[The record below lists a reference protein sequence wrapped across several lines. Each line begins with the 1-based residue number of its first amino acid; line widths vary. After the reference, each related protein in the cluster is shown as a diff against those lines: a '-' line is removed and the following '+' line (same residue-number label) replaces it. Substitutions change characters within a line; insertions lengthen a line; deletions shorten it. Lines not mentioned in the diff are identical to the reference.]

1 MVAEGQ
7 VAEGQGA
14 GRTAR
19 PESERWHE
27 RARRSIPGGVN
38 SPVRAFR
45 SVGGTPVTFASG
57 AGAWLTD
64 VDGGRYVDLVCSWG
78 PLILGHAHPAV
89 VDAVTEVV
97 RRSSSFGAPTPVET
111 ELAEEILRRVG
122 AADRVRFVSSGTEAV
137 MTAVRLA
144 RAATGRPVVVK
155 FAGCYHGHLDAM
167 LVQAGSGVATLGLP
181 NSPGV
186 TEGAVADTVVLPYND
201 ADAVRELFARDGERI
216 AAVITEAVPANM
228 GVVPP
233 LPGFERLLRD
243 ITTQHGAL
251 LILDEVMTGFRM
263 APGGWWGRTAAPDA
277 PEPGDAGL
285 WAPDLFTFGKV
296 IGGGYPL
303 AAVAGRAEVM
313 EQLSPSGPVYQA
325 GTLSGNPVA
334 ATAGL
339 VTLQHC
345 DEALYATL
353 NRRATEVIDVMSGA
367 LTRHGVAHRVQ
378 RAGNLFSIFFREKP
392 VTDFVGAADQDEAA
406 FARFFHGMLDAGVSL
421 PPSAFEAWFVSGA
434 HGDAELEHLAVAADA
449 AARAAARA

>member
-1 MVAEGQ
+1 M
-7 VAEGQGA
+7 
-14 GRTAR
+14 AR
-19 PESERWHE
+19 PESARWHE

-45 SVGGTPVTFASG
+45 SVGGDPITFVSG
-57 AGAWLTD
+57 SGAWLTD
-64 VDGGRYVDLVCSWG
+64 VDGARYVDLVCSWG
-78 PLILGHAHPAV
+78 PMILGHAHPAV
-89 VDAVTEVV
+89 VEAVTAVV
-97 RRSSSFGAPTPVET
+97 ARSSSFGAPTTVET
-111 ELAEEILRRVG
+111 ELAEAIRARVS

-144 RAATGRPVVVK
+144 RAATSRPLVVK

-186 TEGAVADTVVLPYND
+186 TEGAVADTIVVAYND
-201 ADAVRELFARDGERI
+201 RAAVDEVFARDGARI

-233 LPGFERLLRD
+233 VDGFERYLRD
-243 ITTQHGAL
+243 VTTAHGAL

-263 APGGWWGRTAAPDA
+263 GPGGWWGRTADPSVLGAGGA
-277 PEPGDAGL
+277 DAG
-285 WAPDLFTFGKV
+285 WTPDLFTYGKV

-303 AAVAGRAEVM
+303 AAIAGRADIM

-339 VTLQHC
+339 VTLEHC
-345 DEALYATL
+345 DDALYRDL
-353 NRRATEVIDVMSGA
+353 DVRSVQVADAVSAA
-367 LTRHGVAHRVQ
+367 LTRHGVPHRVQ
-378 RAGNLFSIFFREKP
+378 RAGNLFSVFFREGP
-392 VTDFVGAADQDEAA
+392 VRSFADAADQDEAA
-406 FARFFHGMLDAGVSL
+406 FARFFHGMLDAGVYL

-434 HGDAELEHLAVAADA
+434 HGDAEIAHIAQAAESAAQA
-449 AARAAARA
+449 AAAG

>member
-1 MVAEGQ
+1 ML
-7 VAEGQGA
+7 
-14 GRTAR
+14 RS
-19 PESERWHE
+19 ESTRWHE

-45 SVGGTPVTFASG
+45 SVGGDPVTFTAG

-64 VDGGRYVDLVCSWG
+64 VDGNRYVDMVCSWG
-78 PLILGHAHPAV
+78 PMILGHAHPAV
-89 VDAVTEVV
+89 VEAVTAVV
-97 RRSSSFGAPTPVET
+97 QRSSSFGAPTTVET
-111 ELAEEILRRVG
+111 ELAEEILRRVP

-137 MTAVRLA
+137 MTAVRIA
-144 RAATGRPVVVK
+144 RAATDRPLIVK

-186 TEGAVADTVVLPYND
+186 TAGAVADTLVVPYND
-201 ADAVRELFARDGERI
+201 RAALEAVFARDGGRI

-233 LPGFERLLRD
+233 GDGFERFLRD
-243 ITTQHGAL
+243 ITTTHGAL

-263 APGGWWGRTAAPDA
+263 GPGGWWGRTADPADV
-277 PEPGDAGL
+277 GDRG
-285 WAPDLFTFGKV
+285 WVPDLFTFGKV

-303 AAVAGRAEVM
+303 AALAGRAAVM
-313 EQLSPSGPVYQA
+313 ELLSPSGPVYQA

-345 DEALYATL
+345 DAALYATL
-353 NRRATEVIDVMSGA
+353 ERRAAEVVEIIGTA
-367 LTRHGVAHRVQ
+367 LTRQGVPHRVQ
-378 RAGNLFSIFFREKP
+378 QAGSLFSIFFREAP
-392 VTDFVGAADQDEAA
+392 VADFVGAADQDEAA
-406 FARFFHGMLDAGVSL
+406 FARFFHGMLDAGVYL

-434 HGDAELEHLAVAADA
+434 HGDAELETIAVAADS
-449 AARAAARA
+449 AARAAAAESAA

>member
-1 MVAEGQ
+1 MV
-7 VAEGQGA
+7 
-14 GRTAR
+14 R
-19 PESERWHE
+19 PESARWHE

-45 SVGGTPVTFASG
+45 SVGGDPVTFVSG
-57 AGAWLTD
+57 SGAWLTD
-64 VDGGRYVDLVCSWG
+64 VDGERYVDLVCSWG
-78 PLILGHAHPAV
+78 PMILGHAHPAV

-97 RRSSSFGAPTPVET
+97 RRSSSFGAPTTVET
-111 ELAEEILRRVG
+111 ELAEEIRGRV
-122 AADRVRFVSSGTEAV
+122 AAAERVRFVSSGTEAV
-137 MTAVRLA
+137 MTAIRLA
-144 RAATGRPVVVK
+144 RAATGRPLVVK

-186 TEGAVADTVVLPYND
+186 TDGAVVDTVVVPYND
-201 ADAVRELFARDGERI
+201 REALLEVFARDGARI

-233 LPGFERLLRD
+233 VDGFEGLLREV
-243 ITTQHGAL
+243 TLRHGAL

-263 APGGWWGRTAAPDA
+263 SRGGWWARSAAPA
-277 PEPGDAGL
+277 TVGDTG
-285 WAPDLFTFGKV
+285 WTPDLLTFGKV

-303 AAVAGRAEVM
+303 AAVAGRADIM
-313 EQLSPSGPVYQA
+313 ELLSPTGPVYQA

-345 DEALYATL
+345 DDALYGML
-353 NRRATEVIDVMSGA
+353 DRRAIEVTEVVSGA
-367 LTRHGVAHRVQ
+367 LSQHGVPHRVQ
-378 RAGNLFSIFFREKP
+378 RDGSLFSIFFREAP
-392 VTDFVGAADQDEAA
+392 VTDFAQAADQDESA
-406 FARFFHGMLDAGVSL
+406 FARFFHGMLDAGVYL

-434 HGDAELEHLAVAADA
+434 HGDAELEHIAKAADA
-449 AARAAARA
+449 GARAAAGAA

>member
-1 MVAEGQ
+1 MQ
-7 VAEGQGA
+7 
-14 GRTAR
+14 RS
-19 PESERWHE
+19 ESTRWHE
-27 RARRSIPGGVN
+27 RARQSIPGGVN

-45 SVGGTPVTFASG
+45 SVGGTPVTFTAG

-64 VDGGRYVDLVCSWG
+64 VDGNRYVDMVCSWG
-78 PLILGHAHPAV
+78 PMILGHAHPAV
-89 VDAVTEVV
+89 VDAVTGVV
-97 RRSSSFGAPTPVET
+97 QRSSSFGAPTTVET
-111 ELAEEILRRVG
+111 ELAEEILRRVP

-144 RAATGRPVVVK
+144 RAATERPLIVK
-155 FAGCYHGHLDAM
+155 FSGCYHGHLDAM

-186 TEGAVADTVVLPYND
+186 TAGAVADTVVVPYND
-201 ADAVRELFARDGERI
+201 REALEAVFSQDADRI

-233 LPGFERLLRD
+233 LDGFERFLRD
-243 ITTQHGAL
+243 ITTAHGAL

-263 APGGWWGRTAAPDA
+263 APGGWWGRAADPA
-277 PEPGDAGL
+277 ALGDRG
-285 WAPDLFTFGKV
+285 WVPDLFTFGKV

-303 AAVAGRAEVM
+303 AALAGRAEVM
-313 EQLSPSGPVYQA
+313 ELLSPSGPVYQA

-345 DEALYATL
+345 DSSLYATL
-353 NRRATEVIDVMSGA
+353 DQRAGEVVEVIGA
-367 LTRHGVAHRVQ
+367 ALSRQGVPHRVQ
-378 RAGNLFSIFFREKP
+378 QAGSLFSIFFREAP
-392 VTDFVGAADQDEAA
+392 VRDFADAADQDEAA
-406 FARFFHGMLDAGVSL
+406 FARFFHGMLDAGVYL

-434 HGDAELEHLAVAADA
+434 HGDAELETIAAAADS
-449 AARAAARA
+449 AARAAAAESAV

>member
-1 MVAEGQ
+1 MVRAES
-7 VAEGQGA
+7 A
-14 GRTAR
+14 
-19 PESERWHE
+19 RWHE

-45 SVGGTPVTFASG
+45 SVGGDPVTFASG

-64 VDGGRYVDLVCSWG
+64 VDGNHYVDLVCSWG
-78 PLILGHAHPAV
+78 PMILGHAHPRVVEAVTAV
-89 VDAVTEVV
+89 VA
-97 RRSSSFGAPTPVET
+97 RSSSFGAPTTVET
-111 ELAEEILRRVG
+111 ELAEEILRRVP
-122 AADRVRFVSSGTEAV
+122 AAERVRFVSSGTEAV

-144 RAATGRPVVVK
+144 RAATGRALVVK

-186 TEGAVADTVVLPYND
+186 TKGAVADTIVVAYND
-201 ADAVRELFARDGERI
+201 RAALEEVFARDGERI

-233 LPGFERLLRD
+233 EDGFERLLRD
-243 ITTQHGAL
+243 LTTTHGAL

-263 APGGWWGRTAAPDA
+263 GPGGWWGRSAAPA
-277 PEPGDAGL
+277 VAGSDT
-285 WAPDLFTFGKV
+285 WTPDLFTYGKV

-303 AAVAGRAEVM
+303 AAVAGRADVM
-313 EQLSPSGPVYQA
+313 ELLSPSGPVYQA

-339 VTLQHC
+339 ETLRAC
-345 DEALYATL
+345 DDALYATL
-353 NRRATEVIDVMSGA
+353 DRRAGQVVDVVSAA
-367 LTRHGVAHRVQ
+367 LAREGVPHRVQ
-378 RAGNLFSIFFREKP
+378 QAGNLFSIFFRAP
-392 VTDFVGAADQDEAA
+392 IVRDFADAADQDEAA
-406 FARFFHGMLDAGVSL
+406 FARFFHGMLDAGVYL

-434 HGDAELEHLAVAADA
+434 HGDEELERIALAAEAGAKA
-449 AARAAARA
+449 AARSA

>member
-1 MVAEGQ
+1 M
-7 VAEGQGA
+7 
-14 GRTAR
+14 RR

-45 SVGGTPVTFASG
+45 SVGGSPVTFASG

-64 VDGGRYVDLVCSWG
+64 VDGQRYVDLVGSWG
-78 PLILGHAHPAV
+78 PMILGHAHPAV
-89 VDAVTEVV
+89 VEAVTAVV
-97 RRSSSFGAPTPVET
+97 ARSSSFGAPTMVET
-111 ELAEEILRRVG
+111 ELAEEILRRVS
-122 AADRVRFVSSGTEAV
+122 AAERVRFVSSGTEAV
-137 MTAVRLA
+137 MTALRLA
-144 RAATGRPVVVK
+144 RAATGRSVVVK

-186 TEGAVADTVVLPYND
+186 TEGAVVDTVVLPYND
-201 ADAVRELFARDGERI
+201 REAVLEAFARDGARI

-233 LPGFERLLRD
+233 LDGFERFLRD
-243 ITTQHGAL
+243 VTTRHGAL

-263 APGGWWGRTAAPDA
+263 GRGGWWGRSAAPA
-277 PEPGDAGL
+277 VAGEHG
-285 WAPDLFTFGKV
+285 WTPDLFTYGKV

-303 AAVAGRAEVM
+303 AAVAGRADIM

-345 DEALYATL
+345 DEALYRTL
-353 NRRATEVIDVMSGA
+353 DERSAQVVDVVSEA
-367 LTRHGVAHRVQ
+367 LSRHGVAHRVQ
-378 RAGNLFSIFFREKP
+378 RAGSLFSIFFREAP
-392 VTDFVGAADQDEAA
+392 VRTFAEAADQDEAA

-434 HGDAELEHLAVAADA
+434 HGDAELEHIALAAESG
-449 AARAAARA
+449 ARAAAGP

>member
-1 MVAEGQ
+1 M
-7 VAEGQGA
+7 
-14 GRTAR
+14 RR
-19 PESERWHE
+19 PESTRWHE

-45 SVGGTPVTFASG
+45 SVGGDPVTFVSG

-64 VDGGRYVDLVCSWG
+64 VDGQRYVDLVCSWG
-78 PLILGHAHPAV
+78 PMILGHAHPAV
-89 VDAVTEVV
+89 VEAVTAVV
-97 RRSSSFGAPTPVET
+97 ARSSSFGAPTTVET
-111 ELAEEILRRVG
+111 ELAEEILRRVS
-122 AADRVRFVSSGTEAV
+122 AAERVRFVSSGTEAV

-144 RAATGRPVVVK
+144 RAATGRSLVVK

-186 TEGAVADTVVLPYND
+186 TEGAVADTIVVPYND
-201 ADAVRELFARDGERI
+201 REALLEVFARDGERI

-233 LPGFERLLRD
+233 LDGFELLLRE

-263 APGGWWGRTAAPDA
+263 GPGGWWARSAAPA
-277 PEPGDAGL
+277 VAGEAG
-285 WAPDLFTFGKV
+285 WTPDLFTFGKV

-303 AAVAGRAEVM
+303 AAVAGRADIM
-313 EQLSPSGPVYQA
+313 EQLSPSGSVYQA

-345 DEALYATL
+345 DDALYRTL
-353 NRRATEVIDVMSGA
+353 DERATQVVDLVAAA
-367 LTRHGVAHRVQ
+367 LSRHGVPHRVQ
-378 RAGNLFSIFFREKP
+378 QAGNLFSIFFREEA
-392 VTDFVGAADQDEAA
+392 VRTFADAADQDEAA
-406 FARFFHGMLDAGVSL
+406 FARFFHGMLDAGVYL

-434 HGDAELEHLAVAADA
+434 HGDAELEHLALAVEAG
-449 AARAAARA
+449 ARAAASTG

>member
-1 MVAEGQ
+1 MDRSAS
-7 VAEGQGA
+7 A
-14 GRTAR
+14 
-19 PESERWHE
+19 RWHA
-27 RARRSIPGGVN
+27 RARESIPGGVN

-45 SVGGTPVTFASG
+45 SVGGDPVTFASG
-57 AGAWLTD
+57 SGAWLTD
-64 VDGGRYVDLVCSWG
+64 VDGNRYVDLVCSWG

-89 VDAVTEVV
+89 VEAVTAVV
-97 RRSSSFGAPTPVET
+97 ARSSSFGAPTTVET
-111 ELAEEILRRVG
+111 ELAEEIRARVS
-122 AADRVRFVSSGTEAV
+122 AAERVRFVSSGTEAV

-144 RAATGRPVVVK
+144 RAATQRPVIVK

-186 TEGAVADTVVLPYND
+186 TAGAVADTVVLPYND
-201 ADAVRELFARDGERI
+201 VAALDELFARDGARV

-233 LPGFERLLRD
+233 VDGFERHLRD
-243 ITTQHGAL
+243 VTARHGAL

-263 APGGWWGRTAAPDA
+263 GRGGWWGATADPAVA
-277 PEPGDAGL
+277 GDAG
-285 WAPDLFTFGKV
+285 WTPDLITYGKV

-303 AAVAGRAEVM
+303 AAVAGRADVM

-339 VTLQHC
+339 VTLRHC
-345 DEALYATL
+345 DDALYATL
-353 NRRATEVIDVMSGA
+353 ARRSTEVVGVVSDA
-367 LTRHGVAHRVQ
+367 LTRHGVPHRAQ
-378 RAGNLFSIFFREKP
+378 QAGSLFSIFFRAAP
-392 VTDFVGAADQDEAA
+392 VLDFAGAADQDERA

-434 HGDAELEHLAVAADA
+434 HGDAELEHVARA
-449 AARAAARA
+449 AEAGARAAASTSDR

>member
-1 MVAEGQ
+1 MDRSAS
-7 VAEGQGA
+7 A
-14 GRTAR
+14 
-19 PESERWHE
+19 RWHA
-27 RARRSIPGGVN
+27 RARASIPGGVN

-45 SVGGTPVTFASG
+45 SVGGDPVTFASG
-57 AGAWLTD
+57 SGAWLTD
-64 VDGGRYVDLVCSWG
+64 VDGNRYVDLVCSWG

-89 VDAVTEVV
+89 VEAVTAVV
-97 RRSSSFGAPTPVET
+97 ARSSSFGAPTTVET
-111 ELAEEILRRVG
+111 ELAEEIRARVS
-122 AADRVRFVSSGTEAV
+122 AAERVRFVSSGTEAV

-144 RAATGRPVVVK
+144 RAATGRPVIVK

-201 ADAVRELFARDGERI
+201 AAAVDELFARDGDRI

-233 LPGFERLLRD
+233 VDGFERHLRD
-243 ITTQHGAL
+243 VTAQHGAL

-263 APGGWWGRTAAPDA
+263 GRGGWWGASADPAVVGASGWT
-277 PEPGDAGL
+277 
-285 WAPDLFTFGKV
+285 PDLITYGKV

-303 AAVAGRAEVM
+303 AAVAGRADIM

-345 DEALYATL
+345 DDRLYATL
-353 NRRATEVIDVMSGA
+353 AQRSAEVVDVVSAA
-367 LTRHGVAHRVQ
+367 LTRHGVPHRAQ
-378 RAGNLFSIFFREKP
+378 TAGSLFSVFFRDGA
-392 VTDFVGAADQDEAA
+392 VRDFAGAADQDERA

-434 HGDAELEHLAVAADA
+434 HGDQEIEHIGRAAEVG
-449 AARAAARA
+449 ARAAAGA